1 MKNVIISSLL
11 FIAVQGVF
19 ANSFSVEKNSKTQ
32 RIYFNNVLTY
42 KKNIPYVKINFA
54 TKSNPSQ
61 IGFSYNIQ
69 LPLNAESTKFL
80 LNLNAKKERFIS
92 GFASNNSRFQN
103 IELNADEIIN
113 KNNGIFVKW
122 KL

>member
-1 MKNVIISSLL
+1 MKNVIILSLFFL
-11 FIAVQGVF
+11 AVQGLY
-19 ANSFSVEKNSKTQ
+19 ANSFSAEKSSKTQ

-42 KKNIPYVKINFA
+42 KKNTPYVKINFS
-54 TKSNPSQ
+54 TKSISSQ
-61 IGFSYNIQ
+61 IGFSYNIL
-69 LPLNAESTKFL
+69 LPLNAQSTKFL
-80 LNLNAKKERFIS
+80 LNLNAKKERFIG
-92 GFASNNSRFQN
+92 GFASNHSRFQN